1 MMGSLPYIGGTM
13 EYGITVPR
21 GDIAEQPSPWK
32 YLTNFAR
39 EAEQMGCA
47 YGVIGDRLES
57 GLDPFTL
64 FTAVA
69 EASGRMR
76 LVTSV
81 VVLPPRGILVTA
93 KQFASLDVLTGG
105 RAIAGVGT
113 GSMYRDYEIVG
124 LTSDDM
130 WPRFEEGIRAMRAYL
145 TPDAP
150 PFQGRF
156 YDTTGV
162 HLEPRPAQQP
172 CLPIWI

>member
-1 MMGSLPYIGGTM
+1 M

-21 GDIAEQPSPWK
+21 GDVAEHPSPWK

-39 EAEQMGCA
+39 ESEQMGCA

-57 GLDPFTL
+57 GMEPFSVL
-64 FTAVA
+64 TAIA

-81 VVLPPRGILVTA
+81 LILPPRGILVAA
-93 KQFASLDVLTGG
+93 KQYAALDVLTGG
-105 RAIAGVGT
+105 RVIAGVGT
-113 GSMYRDYEIVG
+113 GSLFRDYEIVG
-124 LTSDDM
+124 MDHNDM
-130 WPRFEEGIRAMRAYL
+130 WPRFEEGVRALRAYL

-156 YDTTGV
+156 YTTAGV
-162 HLEPRPAQQP
+162 NVEPKPVQQP
-172 CLPIWI
+172 GLPIWIGS